1 MKKFKVFTKTT
12 VIITLLWMYFP
23 LQATAF
29 TVYGS
34 GTASCGTWVEER
46 KRNNHQDMEAWVQG
60 YLSAAG
66 NYETNQ
72 LNKVDRQAFLVWLDN
87 YCQNNPL
94 KKVIDGAQALVHEIE
109 KK

>member
-1 MKKFKVFTKTT
+1 
-12 VIITLLWMYFP
+12 
-23 LQATAF
+23 
-29 TVYGS
+29 
-34 GTASCGTWVEER
+34 
-46 KRNNHQDMEAWVQG
+46 MEAWVQG

-72 LNKVDRQAFLVWLDN
+72 LNKVDRQDFLVWLDN